1 MVPRRAG
8 CYYYDMAGVAT
19 LSEVARLLATIEVGC
34 NRCDRREW
42 LRTDRLL
49 AQHSPSLPIPELRRI
64 IACQIACNSDPH
76 FASNR
81 DPHLPLPRLIHVMH
95 RRDPR
100 PQRSASGVARSGGR
114 GRSLCITWVSVRGD
128 GQSRPKPRGGMI
140 A

>member
-1 MVPRRAG
+1 MATRLFTEVKRLGYTG
-8 CYYYDMAGVAT
+8 CYT
-19 LSEVARLLATIEVGC
+19 HL
-34 NRCDRREW
+34 
-42 LRTDRLL
+42 
-49 AQHSPSLPIPELRRI
+49 
-64 IACQIACNSDPH
+64 CQIACNSDPH